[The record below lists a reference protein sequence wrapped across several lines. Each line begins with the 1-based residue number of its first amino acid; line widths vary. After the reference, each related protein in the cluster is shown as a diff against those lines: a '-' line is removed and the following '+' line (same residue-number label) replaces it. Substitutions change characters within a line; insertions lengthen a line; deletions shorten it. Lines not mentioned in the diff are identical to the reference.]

1 MNRNNLLVWLDVN
14 ATTVFIY
21 ININIV
27 MIVIATMR
35 IELNFAR
42 ISKSE

>member
-1 MNRNNLLVWLDVN
+1 MNRNNLLVWLVVN